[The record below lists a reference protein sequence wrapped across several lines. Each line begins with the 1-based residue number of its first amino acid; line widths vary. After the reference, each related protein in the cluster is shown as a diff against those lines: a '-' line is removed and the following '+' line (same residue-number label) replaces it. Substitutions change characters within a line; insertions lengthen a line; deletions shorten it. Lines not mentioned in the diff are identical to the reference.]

1 MSNSTK
7 ASTLFGAPKA
17 KVAQPAYKEP
27 AQTVIVD
34 VLPPEKAS
42 MAIPIS
48 TIPTNAICPVSKV
61 VESFNLTVV
70 DGPAIVLFGSDRQKQ
85 IGAKL
90 DDLLAEVT
98 KGNSPVLFELF
109 NKLKKGVDE
118 ADLPTLEKKIRDAQS
133 QGGFSRF
140 VGAIFGQSA
149 VKRLQKA
156 NQEIEQML
164 ASKSKSLMDLTKSME
179 GSLSTEVQRLVTDA
193 TKLTRLANEFRIN
206 ISEFEVYV
214 QAGREILKR
223 EKARL
228 VDLKAKAS
236 ETQTV
241 LDIEAANIHEQKVDL
256 FENRLLII
264 ENILAKA
271 PSELQ
276 SIYISQG
283 AGLQVL
289 GETASASLEEF
300 NTIKS
305 VLIKL
310 SVNLQI
316 GSVQTLNAER
326 RNLMNSLE
334 KYGNET
340 LGNVAVNA
348 AKQQGINRLE
358 DATRLLENAKKL
370 NEISNKV
377 LEEQKNNKL
386 RFEEARTKLLESKQM
401 FKLENK

>member
-1 MSNSTK
+1 MSTAK
-7 ASTLFGAPKA
+7 ASSLFGNKSVSTIYAEPA
-17 KVAQPAYKEP
+17 KVA
-27 AQTVIVD
+27 TFD
-34 VLPPEKAS
+34 VLPPEKAELAKANNS
-42 MAIPIS
+42 SITA
-48 TIPTNAICPVSKV
+48 VGKV
-61 VESFNLTVV
+61 VSSFDLSTV
-70 DGPAIVLFGSDRQKQ
+70 DGPSIVLFGSDRQKQ
-85 IGAKL
+85 IGSKL
-90 DDLLAEVT
+90 DDLLAEIT

-109 NKLKKGVDE
+109 NKLKKGVAE
-118 ADLPTLEKKIRDAQS
+118 ADLPTLEKKIRDAQTKS
-133 QGGFSRF
+133 WGLRLLES
-140 VGAIFGQSA
+140 VGLSNT

-156 NQEIEQML
+156 NMEIEQLL

-179 GSLSTEVQRLVTDA
+179 VSLTSEVQRLVTDA
-193 TKLTRLANEFRIN
+193 SKLSRLAQEYRIN
-206 ISEFEVYV
+206 VSEFEVYV
-214 QAGREILKR
+214 LAGREILKR
-223 EKARL
+223 EKERL
-228 VDLKAKAS
+228 IQLKAVAEQTKA
-236 ETQTV
+236 T
-241 LDIEAANIHEQKVDL
+241 LDIEAANLHEQKVDL
-256 FENRLLII
+256 FENRLVIL
-264 ENILAKA
+264 ETILAKA

-334 KYGNET
+334 KYGNDT
-340 LGNVAVNA
+340 LGNVAITA

-377 LEEQKNNKL
+377 LEEQKNNKA
-386 RFEEARTKLLESKQM
+386 RFEEARQKLIESKAM
-401 FKLENK
+401 FK